1 MIRTLSFFLNNNS
14 SKKYFWKRFFDLN
27 RIFNNKSEYVKK
39 IKKYIH
45 IIIIFNVESTSII
58 LHANKKDPI
67 LYLHEYFSIFFS
79 TFNLMDITIIFSQKI
94 NRKSFKIAKLCQ
106 KTCFYKKSAIHKTAC
121 LFYVPYEFN
130 LFFTSNKV

>member
-1 MIRTLSFFLNNNS
+1 M
-14 SKKYFWKRFFDLN
+14 KRFYEL
-27 RIFNNKSEYVKK
+27 K
-39 IKKYIH
+39 IKKYLH

-67 LYLHEYFSIFFS
+67 LYLHEYLS
-79 TFNLMDITIIFSQKI
+79 TFNLMHITIIFSQKI

-106 KTCFYKKSAIHKTAC
+106 KTCFYKKSAMHNTAC
-121 LFYVPYEFN
+121 LFNVPYEFN